1 MTLVEKK
8 VEFLARLSHPLRWA
22 FLLFSTIIF
31 TCVLEL
37 TGLPAALLLGAMVAA
52 ILVETNGGALQVPR
66 LPYYAAQAVIGCLIA
81 RAVTPVIIAT
91 FLKEWPVFLAVGLAV
106 ILASSL
112 FGWCLGRFDVLPG
125 TTAIWGLS
133 PGAAP
138 VMMLMAEA
146 FGADARLVAFMQYL
160 RVVFV
165 AIVASVIARFVV
177 HAHGA
182 PTASVDWFPLIQWV
196 PFTETLAV
204 ALIGSVIGHY
214 SRLPAGNLL
223 VPMIAGGVLHG
234 AGLIEIQLPQWLLA
248 ACYIFLG
255 WNIGM
260 GFTRSILVH
269 AARVL
274 PQVTFSILS
283 LILFC
288 GGLAWILVVAVGVD
302 PMTAYL
308 ATSPGGMDSVAII
321 AASTKV
327 DVSFVMSLQTIRF
340 ALVLFVGPS
349 ISRFVASLLSK
360 EKPKLEKTAPLDS
373 DTEILVRV
381 KENESDL
388 D

>member
-1 MTLVEKK
+1 MTLVEKRIG
-8 VEFLARLSHPLRWA
+8 FLAQFSRPLRWG
-22 FLLFSTIIF
+22 FLLFSTIIL
-31 TCVLEL
+31 TYVLEL

-52 ILVETNGGALQVPR
+52 ILVETNGGALKVPR

-81 RAVTPVIIAT
+81 RAITPVIVAT
-91 FLKEWPVFLAVGLAV
+91 FLKEWPVFLAVITAV

-112 FGWCLGRFDVLPG
+112 LGWCLGRFGVLPG

-182 PTASVDWFPLIQWV
+182 AAASVDWFPLIQWV
-196 PFTETLAV
+196 PFSVTLAI
-204 ALIGSVIGHY
+204 AMIGGVIGHY

-223 VPMIAGGVLHG
+223 VPMIAGGILHG

-248 ACYIFLG
+248 ACYVFLG
-255 WNIGM
+255 WNIGT
-260 GFTRSILVH
+260 GFTRSILVY
-269 AARVL
+269 ATRVL

-288 GGLAWILVVAVGVD
+288 GGLAWILVVVIGVD

-349 ISRFVASLLSK
+349 ISRFVATLLSK
-360 EKPKLEKTAPLDS
+360 DKPRLEQAALSDS
-373 DTEILVRV
+373 DAEILVHV